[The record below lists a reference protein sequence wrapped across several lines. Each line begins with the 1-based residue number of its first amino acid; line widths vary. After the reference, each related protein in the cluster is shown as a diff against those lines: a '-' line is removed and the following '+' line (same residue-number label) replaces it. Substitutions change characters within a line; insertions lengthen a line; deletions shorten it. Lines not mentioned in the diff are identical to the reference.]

1 MYRTQL
7 QYLQLA
13 ESHAAPSQSE
23 QNQLLQ
29 PTSLK
34 IQAIQELREKNRS
47 SQLFNHLSAISESIP
62 ALGWVTVVSLILF
75 CSNITYLLTKLHYCR
90 NAHFNILSEKLKA
103 ISYNGFGQATHCMI
117 CTYYV
122 FYSCTVYGFI
132 AVK

>member
-1 MYRTQL
+1 MKVMKMVCNGVYRTQL
-7 QYLQLA
+7 QYLLLA

-62 ALGWVTVVSLILF
+62 ALGWVTVVSQTMLF
-75 CSNITYLLTKLHYCR
+75 
-90 NAHFNILSEKLKA
+90 
-103 ISYNGFGQATHCMI
+103 
-117 CTYYV
+117 
-122 FYSCTVYGFI
+122 
-132 AVK
+132 

>member
-1 MYRTQL
+1 MKIVCNGVYRTQL

-90 NAHFNILSEKLKA
+90 NAHFNILSGKLKA
-103 ISYNGFGQATHCMI
+103 IQHPRE
-117 CTYYV
+117 
-122 FYSCTVYGFI
+122 
-132 AVK
+132 